1 MIIFLKHKLYDFK
14 LNHQEHAVVVRSIG
28 WLAEPC
34 NNLLGEENLIEIFT
48 ILSLQ
53 AEEKFLK
60 YILYLKY
67 L

>member
-1 MIIFLKHKLYDFK
+1 MIIFLKLKLCDFK
-14 LNHQEHAVVVRSIG
+14 LNHQEHGVVVRSIG
-28 WLAEPC
+28 WLAKPC
-34 NNLLGEENLIEIFT
+34 NNLLGEDNLIGIFT

-60 YILYLKY
+60 YILYSKY